1 MNNVNIVEDFAH
13 PITDKQ
19 ITDRRCPDYLTT
31 LADAFD
37 SLLLPP
43 FHRRRSGCI
52 RDATS
57 ANPDHLL
64 HLNLGVECKDN
75 ATEDVIRMLT

>member
-37 SLLLPP
+37 SLLLHYLP
-43 FHRRRSGCI
+43 FTVAAAAVSVTPHRLIRIISCILILASSAKIMRRRTWS
-52 RDATS
+52 
-57 ANPDHLL
+57 
-64 HLNLGVECKDN
+64 EC
-75 ATEDVIRMLT
+75 